1 MLASAADAKKLLA
14 NIVKDMLGSQEY
26 KALKNREYYS
36 KIDFL
41 FPRKLQVTPT
51 PLSRIL
57 FVGSCVTTD
66 LTNRLGQLMPG
77 VEHDFILFNNA
88 ADLPASPPSP
98 VNEYAIQVLQIPLR
112 TLLTDQV
119 IRFHEV
125 KGDLQDGVFE
135 RAITLLDMMLDVGLR
150 YNREHNTLV
159 AVTNFIVPQTAIA
172 SSLKE
177 RDTPSDIAYIIR
189 RLNDHIAER
198 VAKGNNVFLL
208 DVDAISGSLGKDGIV
223 DDWFHIF
230 SHNTTFFPDWIETP
244 APPFYISLDRLSVNN
259 FRPSLMIE
267 FFRAVCRQIEVIVR
281 VTRQIDQVKLVVFDL
296 DNTLWRG
303 QIAEHYRDGAE
314 WPYPHGWPEGLPEMI
329 HHLRARGILVAICS
343 KNDEEVV
350 RSLWERASPYNW
362 LTLDDLVI
370 RKINWQ
376 PKAINIAEIM
386 QETSLTAKS
395 VVFVDDNPVER
406 EAVKTAFPEIRVIG
420 DNPFM
425 TRSILLRASETQ
437 VAFLSQ
443 ESSRRETMIRKQ
455 IDREKERVGLS
466 REDFLMGL
474 NCKVRLTDVNGDEGP
489 NFRRA
494 FELLNRTNQFNT
506 TGRRWTNSDV
516 RAFFG
521 QGGRMFAFNVV
532 DKFTDYGLVGVIMI
546 LDSKIE
552 QFVMS
557 CRILGLE
564 IEKAVLSVVI
574 GMHRD
579 SKVHPLIAKACSTKD
594 NMVCRDLYPSCG
606 FVLHQREDDIIEYVY
621 DQDSPRIP
629 NHIELI
635 CEWDGANSVA
645 LAGVSPA

>member
-1 MLASAADAKKLLA
+1 
-14 NIVKDMLGSQEY
+14 
-26 KALKNREYYS
+26 
-36 KIDFL
+36 
-41 FPRKLQVTPT
+41 
-51 PLSRIL
+51 
-57 FVGSCVTTD
+57 
-66 LTNRLGQLMPG
+66 
-77 VEHDFILFNNA
+77 
-88 ADLPASPPSP
+88 
-98 VNEYAIQVLQIPLR
+98 
-112 TLLTDQV
+112 
-119 IRFHEV
+119 
-125 KGDLQDGVFE
+125 
-135 RAITLLDMMLDVGLR
+135 
-150 YNREHNTLV
+150 
-159 AVTNFIVPQTAIA
+159 
-172 SSLKE
+172 
-177 RDTPSDIAYIIR
+177 
-189 RLNDHIAER
+189 
-198 VAKGNNVFLL
+198 
-208 DVDAISGSLGKDGIV
+208 
-223 DDWFHIF
+223 
-230 SHNTTFFPDWIETP
+230 
-244 APPFYISLDRLSVNN
+244 
-259 FRPSLMIE
+259 
-267 FFRAVCRQIEVIVR
+267 
-281 VTRQIDQVKLVVFDL
+281 
-296 DNTLWRG
+296 
-303 QIAEHYRDGAE
+303 
-314 WPYPHGWPEGLPEMI
+314 MI

-362 LTLDDLVI
+362 LTLDDFVI

-443 ESSRRETMIRKQ
+443 ESSRPETMIRKQ

-532 DKFTDYGLVGVIMI
+532 DKFTDYGLVGVIVI

-606 FVLHQREDDIIEYVY
+606 FVLHQCEDDIIEYVY

-635 CEWDGANSVA
+635 CQGDGANSAA